1 MRNWKNSICLSGIR
15 VRVPEGAMRNW
26 NRKTKMSIRI
36 LGTGSALPERAVTNE
51 EITELVDTSDE
62 WIRER
67 TGIAGRHIST
77 GETVASLASRAC
89 VLALENARK
98 SADEVELI
106 LVATCSPENVAPCAA
121 CQVQKEIGAGNA
133 AAFDL
138 NAACA
143 GFLFALHTAWAY
155 VESGIYRNALIAGSE
170 VLSKIVDWEDRGTCI
185 LFGDGAGAVYV
196 EKCGD
201 GGILGFVQHSDGN
214 KGDVL
219 SCVGRTLENPFFRR
233 ISEKN
238 YLKMDGREIFSF
250 AVRQIPKTIEE
261 ALEKA
266 GIAVGDVELFVL
278 HQANRRIIEGISKR
292 LGADEVHFPTNL
304 ERVGNTSS
312 ASIPLLLDELNRKG
326 ELKPGMRLVLS
337 GFGAGLTCGACV
349 LEW

>member
-170 VLSKIVDWEDRGTCI
+170 VL
-185 LFGDGAGAVYV
+185 F
-196 EKCGD
+196 
-201 GGILGFVQHSDGN
+201 
-214 KGDVL
+214 
-219 SCVGRTLENPFFRR
+219 
-233 ISEKN
+233 
-238 YLKMDGREIFSF
+238 
-250 AVRQIPKTIEE
+250 
-261 ALEKA
+261 
-266 GIAVGDVELFVL
+266 
-278 HQANRRIIEGISKR
+278 
-292 LGADEVHFPTNL
+292 
-304 ERVGNTSS
+304 
-312 ASIPLLLDELNRKG
+312 
-326 ELKPGMRLVLS
+326 
-337 GFGAGLTCGACV
+337 
-349 LEW
+349 